1 MSKASNSQ
9 HCHGLALRLAAVL
22 SVVIWTVATG
32 FCSLESAV
40 GHVEG
45 PTHSEHHGAD
55 HNHAETTSPLPGGLA
70 QSDDS
75 HSGNHHEDVC
85 CSSLNAALPAIH
97 STAFAKPD
105 FGSPF
110 TLSSVCLEQLP
121 VFERATASFSR
132 RAFSEDLLFTPEL
145 FLGPAF
151 RANAPPSFA

>member
-1 MSKASNSQ
+1 MSKASKSQ
-9 HCHGLALRLAAVL
+9 HRYGLPLRLAAVL
-22 SVVIWTVATG
+22 SVAIWTVATG

-40 GHVEG
+40 GHIEG
-45 PTHSEHHGAD
+45 LAHSEHHGTD
-55 HNHAETTSPLPGGLA
+55 HHHAETTSLPGSSA

-75 HSGNHHEDVC
+75 HPGNHHEDVC

-97 STAFAKPD
+97 STGFAKPD

-110 TLSSVCLEQLP
+110 ALSSACVEQLP
-121 VFERATASFSR
+121 VFGHATALFSR